1 MTRRAYDGTDI
12 GQSERIDIETAII
25 LYTKNAAETCGF
37 SGLGQL
43 APGYSADF
51 IVLSED
57 IFTVSEDRIDQIQVE
72 ETFIKG
78 ERVYER

>member
-1 MTRRAYDGTDI
+1 MGILTSRFPANDLLI
-12 GQSERIDIETAII
+12 IDEDK
-25 LYTKNAAETCGF
+25 LKTKNAAETCGF

-72 ETFIKG
+72 ETYIKG